1 MPLLVELGS
10 LRDLRVGHP
19 SGGVDAVFGED
30 AGDSRAGDQELSGDG
45 SDIADIEVPIN
56 EEVGFTCSQLSGS
69 STRSAAGML
78 RFL

>member
-45 SDIADIEVPIN
+45 SDVADSEVATN
-56 EEVGFTCSQLSGS
+56 DELDF
-69 STRSAAGML
+69 TRS
-78 RFL
+78 